1 MTTRLQ
7 RVMLADKAIWI
18 EVADSTITDS
28 RYQVTTAKEPAEKAA
43 DKAAEWARSVD
54 LAPTLSGVVEPV
66 REALKGLAPGEV
78 TIEFSVGFKG
88 EVGFFLAKGETNGTL
103 KITAKWSDLKR

>member
-18 EVADSTITDS
+18 EVADSAVTDS
-28 RYQVTTAKEPAEKAA
+28 RYQATTAKEPA